1 MDIDWD
7 RVRVF
12 DKEVAQMFVNMIKS
26 SDSARS
32 VSSLN
37 NANMFEYTC
46 ISSRFSFCNSCKIW
60 INDTVDKRLPVSLVF
75 KI

>member
-32 VSSLN
+32 VSSMN

-46 ISSRFSFCNSCKIW
+46 I
-60 INDTVDKRLPVSLVF
+60 
-75 KI
+75 